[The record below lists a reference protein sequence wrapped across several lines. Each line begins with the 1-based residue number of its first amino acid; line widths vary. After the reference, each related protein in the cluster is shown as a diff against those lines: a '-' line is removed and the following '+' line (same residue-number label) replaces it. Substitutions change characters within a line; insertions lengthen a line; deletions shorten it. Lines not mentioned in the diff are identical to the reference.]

1 MEDFFLPW
9 RKFFFHGRFFLTME
23 DFFFPWMFFF
33 NKTISLTPT
42 KWVISIKQRE
52 IKEAPKRLISG
63 RPPRGQ
69 REQGRLVEGEVAR
82 EASQRARHHA
92 TEARAGGGMRD
103 WAFGKNSECNRCF
116 SRMLK
121 TAYRQAIRVISIKQ
135 RVSKE
140 APKRLISGSPRGADG
155 SEVAW
160 LVGAHGERIEPKSDR
175 QTSHRAGG
183 RGQHGAGLR
192 FLRWRRSESAP
203 RSMLNGKQ

>member
-1 MEDFFLPW
+1 MVKLFSYHGETFFLPWRKFFLSMEDFFLPWRKFFLSMEDFFLPW

-103 WAFGKNSECNRCF
+103 LA
-116 SRMLK
+116 
-121 TAYRQAIRVISIKQ
+121 
-135 RVSKE
+135 
-140 APKRLISGSPRGADG
+140 
-155 SEVAW
+155 
-160 LVGAHGERIEPKSDR
+160 
-175 QTSHRAGG
+175 
-183 RGQHGAGLR
+183 
-192 FLRWRRSESAP
+192 
-203 RSMLNGKQ
+203 